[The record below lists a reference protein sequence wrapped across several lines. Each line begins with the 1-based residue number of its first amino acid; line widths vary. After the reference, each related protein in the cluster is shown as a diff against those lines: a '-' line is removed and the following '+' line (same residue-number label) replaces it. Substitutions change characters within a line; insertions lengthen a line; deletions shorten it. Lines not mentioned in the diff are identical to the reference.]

1 MLVMTYSDAR
11 AHLSELLNRGKT
23 DGAAIIKRADGST
36 FRVTVE
42 ESSATSPFDGI
53 KSFANLPKDEILD
66 IVRDSKRRKNFS
78 RPNRWRSCRVNYGWL
93 ITINSKN
100 AYNKI

>member
-11 AHLSELLNRGKT
+11 AHLSELLNQVKR

-42 ESSATSPFDGI
+42 ESTTASPFDGI
-53 KSFANLPKDEILD
+53 KSFANLPKDEILKL
-66 IVRDSKRRKNFS
+66 VRDSKRRG
-78 RPNRWRSCRVNYGWL
+78 RQ
-93 ITINSKN
+93 
-100 AYNKI
+100 